1 MSGCGAVK
9 SWAQE
14 CGSVRGPVL
23 CCVPDGLSG
32 RDSALREAGR
42 PPVASCIGRRVSG
55 RSVFLGKE
63 TSGLRQSPPCLLETW
78 VSGARP
84 RLCPLVPVEEI
95 NRCLGQGCW
104 PRPRWGLAP
113 RTLSA
118 SPWSR
123 SPRVP
128 AALLLPAG
136 GDPAAG
142 DRGRRGQRVW
152 ALPPQCPGPSAVL
165 LPASTHPVLWPPSV
179 LAMGPESVGTVPGS
193 QGGVWE
199 RPCPHLVHAS
209 GAPLRPFD
217 LSHVAGSWAW

>member
-1 MSGCGAVK
+1 MRLRGGARPSVPPGSTGPQRSAWPKRVCLAFCALLRPALSGEQRAAVGPWAGVGEERLSPDPRRPCPPTPSLTAAGHLLEAALQVSGCGAVK

-23 CCVPDGLSG
+23 CCVPDGCQDETLPS
-32 RDSALREAGR
+32 R
-42 PPVASCIGRRVSG
+42 IGRRASG

-63 TSGLRQSPPCLLETW
+63 TSGLRQPPPCLLETW

-128 AALLLPAG
+128 AALLLPA
-136 GDPAAG
+136 
-142 DRGRRGQRVW
+142 
-152 ALPPQCPGPSAVL
+152 S
-165 LPASTHPVLWPPSV
+165 
-179 LAMGPESVGTVPGS
+179 SVG
-193 QGGVWE
+193 
-199 RPCPHLVHAS
+199 L
-209 GAPLRPFD
+209 
-217 LSHVAGSWAW
+217 